1 MIWHAIHRSVS
12 SIPHW
17 RIAALHLRL
26 AVLRLKTGLLHS
38 VIEVLRSLGY
48 QTQEIM
54 KVLGKVEIQGLS
66 ESDAVKLVL
75 KEISKGR

>member
-1 MIWHAIHRSVS
+1 MDS
-12 SIPHW
+12 SDSFGVIEDFSSP
-17 RIAALHLRL
+17 
-26 AVLRLKTGLLHS
+26 

>member
-1 MIWHAIHRSVS
+1 MGTGEGLDLSLASDSFGVIEDFS
-12 SIPHW
+12 SP
-17 RIAALHLRL
+17 
-26 AVLRLKTGLLHS
+26 